1 MVGVGRSRRLLW
13 LCHANVARS
22 PTAEL
27 LSRELLAGSGWQT
40 ASAGI
45 QAVPGL
51 PMDPVLAAEVTQRGY
66 DPSAHR
72 SRQATQPMLASSDLV
87 LTMESAQRDWVL
99 AHLPRL
105 RTRTFTLRRAEQL
118 LRHVPRRADPVAYL
132 GLDRAPY
139 TAGDDF
145 ADPYGR
151 GPAVARQAVDELD
164 ELIRS
169 TLAGLGVLVRP

>member
-1 MVGVGRSRRLLW
+1 MGLGRSRRLLW

-27 LSRELLAGSGWQT
+27 LSRELLAGGGWQT
-40 ASAGI
+40 ASAGVS
-45 QAVPGL
+45 AVPGL
-51 PMDPVLAAEVTQRGY
+51 PMDPVLAAEVRQRGW

-72 SRQATQPMLASSDLV
+72 SRQATEPMLASAELV

-99 AHLPRL
+99 THLPRL
-105 RTRTFTLRRAEQL
+105 RTRTLTLRRAEQL
-118 LRHVPRRADPVAYL
+118 LRQVPRRADPIAYL

-139 TAGDDF
+139 TPDDDF

-151 GPAVARQAVDELD
+151 GPVVAREAVDELD